1 MPIGGGRVTTGY
13 TANTRLTDVQSGRL
27 VWTAKATA
35 PPSGDVNAQIGELS
49 KSVLGAADKTGL
61 F

>member
-1 MPIGGGRVTTGY
+1 MS
-13 TANTRLTDVQSGRL
+13 NGRL

-35 PPSGDVNAQIGELS
+35 PASSDVGAQMGKLS
-49 KSVLGAADKTGL
+49 KAVLGAADQAGL